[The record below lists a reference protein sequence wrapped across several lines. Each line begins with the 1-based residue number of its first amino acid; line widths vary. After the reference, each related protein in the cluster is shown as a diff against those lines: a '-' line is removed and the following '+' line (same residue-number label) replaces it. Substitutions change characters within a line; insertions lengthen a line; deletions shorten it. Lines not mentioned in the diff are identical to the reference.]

1 MRRKA
6 LLIMLM
12 AFFGLAFLVACG
24 DQKDAEKSE
33 TKVTSM
39 DVKEEAKE
47 AIQTAKTYTQQ
58 QKEEYLHQLDAKIKE
73 IDREMQELLAKTKS
87 RAIEMKDESKAKV
100 DQSLEELRN
109 KKQTATEKLNELKS
123 SSSEAWEEIKSG
135 MDSAMDELNKA
146 FDRAR
151 SEFKSWSQSIFY
163 KEQIHFTGFAF
174 FWNFVRNGIYIL
186 KIEML
191 ELAMMARNHN
201 FDFG

>member
-39 DVKEEAKE
+39 DVKKEAKE

-73 IDREMQELLAKTKS
+73 FDREMQELLAKTKS
-87 RAIEMKDESKAKV
+87 STIEMKDESKAKV

-109 KKQTATEKLNELKS
+109 KKQAATEKLNELKS

-151 SEFKSWSQSIFY
+151 SDFKS
-163 KEQIHFTGFAF
+163 
-174 FWNFVRNGIYIL
+174 
-186 KIEML
+186 
-191 ELAMMARNHN
+191 
-201 FDFG
+201 